1 LPDHFAS
8 PLDIDIDLWRSK
20 HVLLISDGAPPSS
33 ANSDNH
39 RIGMST
45 NTGSFWPSLATLG
58 RAALA
63 LLAAL
68 LIGSAGL
75 WLLILDSRVGPSA
88 QRVNIRWTPDTAA
101 DPDKRVRAQDTLRLT
116 AGEET
121 GPRTWSYHLADRS
134 QQTIGQILSNPSV
147 EDTHFLDRDR
157 LRVTIDQPD
166 LPAWLREVLEGEWAP
181 LVGLLLLIAAAVPS
195 WFARRQ
201 IAAAPRELRH
211 VSRTASLVA
220 GAAAGAV
227 AARTHAVVVMPAV
240 GAERRPA
247 VPGLQWTEVAAGL
260 VMGLVSLAPLLAY
273 APTDAEELGLG
284 MFSSQ
289 IFYRALFDGRW
300 PFWLNDLG
308 FGTPMPIGHRLDFH
322 PVFAVASLSS
332 LWAALSALW
341 IVHVAVMAVYFL
353 RLLTASGIRP
363 PLRTVVLACYV
374 FSMPSACYFYQTDWI
389 SVIVGWTLFP
399 VIVFYVHRAVRD
411 ASGEAFWVAAGR
423 LGLLLGIWILNAHPA
438 YLATLATVLAV
449 YALVLAPVGARV
461 YSCLLTALMLAT
473 SIAAQRIW
481 FTLSELREFPVG
493 LQRLM
498 YGGYTLSQHARTA
511 AVPLTDFPSDPRGP
525 FVGIVI
531 GIAALSVVLN
541 AARENDRH
549 VRASAIAFAV
559 AAALSMAPVDLVP
572 VRVFSAIWQ
581 FRDPMVFFALL
592 AGGVALQRA
601 LDSFRPAWRMA
612 IWCCVM
618 LQVVQ
623 QGITIWPGFSGVQ
636 QSRSLHFYRYQY
648 SAVGIGAVITQRAAL
663 YGSRLYVSNEVFQ
676 RMQGY
681 LSHEGLHSI
690 TDLVF
695 LGVNPVNASFKGVS
709 MDRISPSSVLARGMI
724 GGQQEVIENDALL
737 DVLGVNLIMQ
747 AAGEGPLLSTLRVT
761 DHLRP
766 RVVGPYDGPAHDIL
780 VLANENAWPKAVLL
794 DNKARTVALPFRS
807 GCPHSGALCR
817 DYTALAASR
826 LPEPVRLAA
835 SDGRYSARFAPSDRE
850 RLLFLSVLYRREWR
864 ATAASEALRVVPL
877 ADAFVSVIVPPG
889 VEEIELRFVPRVL
902 IALSWFSGGIFTI
915 LLIGV
920 GRAEAS
926 RVWRRLRRSW
936 AR

>member
-1 LPDHFAS
+1 MAT
-8 PLDIDIDLWRSK
+8 
-20 HVLLISDGAPPSS
+20 
-33 ANSDNH
+33 N
-39 RIGMST
+39 IGSV
-45 NTGSFWPSLATLG
+45 WLSLAGLG

-63 LLAAL
+63 VLAAL
-68 LIGSAGL
+68 LVASAGV

-101 DPDKRVRAQDTLRLT
+101 DPDKRVRIQDTFRLT
-116 AGEET
+116 AAEEA
-121 GPRTWSYHLADRS
+121 GPRTWSYRLADRS
-134 QQTIGQILSNPSV
+134 HETIGQILSNPSV
-147 EDTHFLDRDR
+147 EDTHFLDRAR
-157 LRVTIDQPD
+157 LRVTIDQPG
-166 LPAWLREVLEGEWAP
+166 LPEWLREVLEGEWASTA
-181 LVGLLLLIAAAVPS
+181 GLLLLLAAAVPV
-195 WFARRQ
+195 WVARRQ
-201 IAAAPRELRH
+201 IAASPRELRH
-211 VSRTASLVA
+211 VSLSALRVTR
-220 GAAAGAV
+220 AAAGAV

-260 VMGLVSLAPLLAY
+260 VMGLVLLTPLLTY

-289 IFYRALFDGRW
+289 IFYRALFDGRF

-322 PVFAVASLSS
+322 PVFAVASLRS

-341 IVHVAVMAVYFL
+341 IVHVAVMVVYFL
-353 RLLTASGIRP
+353 RLLVASGVRP
-363 PLRTVVLACYV
+363 PLRTIVLACYV
-374 FSMPSACYFYQTDWI
+374 FSMPTACYFYQTDWI

-399 VIVFYVHRAVRD
+399 VIVFYVQRAVRD
-411 ASGEAFWVAAGR
+411 ASRGVSWGAAAR

-438 YLATLATVLAV
+438 YLATLVIVLAV
-449 YALVLAPVGARV
+449 YALVLAPVRARV
-461 YSCLLTALMLAT
+461 YSCLLIALMFAVG
-473 SIAAQRIW
+473 IAAARIW

-498 YGGYTLSQHARTA
+498 YGGYTLAQHARAA
-511 AVPLTDFPSDPRGP
+511 AVPLTDFPPDPRGP

-531 GIAALSVVLN
+531 GIAALCVVLN
-541 AARENDRH
+541 AARESDRQ

-559 AAALSMAPVDLVP
+559 AAALSMVPVDLVP
-572 VRVFSAIWQ
+572 LRVFSAIWQ

-601 LDSFRPAWRMA
+601 LDSFRPMWRMA

-618 LQVVQ
+618 VQVVQ
-623 QGITIWPGFSGVQ
+623 QGVAIWPGFSGVQ

-648 SAVGIGAVITQRAAL
+648 SPVGIGEVITKRAAF
-663 YGSRLYVSNEVFQ
+663 YGPRLYVSDEVLR

-709 MDRISPSSVLARGMI
+709 MDRIYPSPSRVLARGMI
-724 GGQQEVIENDALL
+724 GGQQDVIENDALL

-747 AAGEGPLLSTLRVT
+747 AAGEGPPPSTLRVT

-780 VLANENAWPKAVLL
+780 VLANENAWPKAVLI
-794 DNKARTVALPFRS
+794 DSKAQTMALPFRR
-807 GCPHSGALCR
+807 GCPHNAALCR
-817 DYTALAASR
+817 DYTAIAASR
-826 LPEPVRLAA
+826 LPDPVRLSTA
-835 SDGRYSARFAPSDRE
+835 DDRYSARFAPSDRE
-850 RLLFLSVLYRREWR
+850 RLLFLSVLYRPEWR
-864 ATAASEALRVVPL
+864 ATAAAATLRVVPI
-877 ADAFVSVIVPPG
+877 ADAFLSVIVPPG
-889 VEEIELRFVPRVL
+889 VEEVELQFVPRVL
-902 IALSWFSGGIFTI
+902 IALVWFSAGVLMI
-915 LLIGV
+915 LLVAV
-920 GRAEAS
+920 GLGEAS
-926 RVWRRLRRSW
+926 RAYRRLRPSTRL
-936 AR
+936 